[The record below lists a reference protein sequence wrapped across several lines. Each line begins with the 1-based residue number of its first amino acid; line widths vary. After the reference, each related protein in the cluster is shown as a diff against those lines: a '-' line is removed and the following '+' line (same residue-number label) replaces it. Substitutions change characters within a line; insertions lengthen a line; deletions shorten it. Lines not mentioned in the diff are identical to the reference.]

1 MSVLGTRVK
10 EHVLE
15 HWKYASLPVV
25 AGLLVVA
32 IGCGGD
38 SPTEPSG
45 GAPQLTAPSVEAP
58 ASDQQLDTLRPTLT
72 VRNGSSDQNG
82 ARTYEFQVSTS
93 DTFATV
99 AASRSGV
106 PEDASG
112 RTSAALDQDL
122 QPSTRFFWR
131 ARLTQGS
138 TSSAWSSAGSFRS
151 KLVGFNRPGELYD
164 PLVSGESVGT
174 PFGSTSFV
182 PGRGLR
188 INDQNSWLRYQLAQT
203 ISAGEFSM
211 EVEGLHPNGP
221 GPKLKVFSMFDGT
234 GSLTSSR
241 YQLSAQYRG
250 SNGNPNNC
258 IAFKA
263 VWGDTDVILEPHLAK
278 RAASIVMLDPSRT
291 YLWTGI
297 WTTTSFRLVIRDGG
311 PTGSVVYD
319 YTITAPG
326 GAGPYAPTPHY
337 AYLGANSGPA
347 GVDTGSWPGV
357 IYRNVWLSDRPRP
370 ASLGSAL
377 RPLD

>member
-1 MSVLGTRVK
+1 LK
-10 EHVLE
+10 EHVL
-15 HWKYASLPVV
+15 KYPKHVTLSVV
-25 AGLLVVA
+25 CALLVVA
-32 IGCGGD
+32 LGCGSD

-45 GAPQLTAPSVEAP
+45 GGPSLTAPSVEAP

-72 VRNGSSDQNG
+72 VRNGSSDQSG

-93 DTFATV
+93 DSFATI

-112 RTSAALDQDL
+112 RTSAALEQDL

-131 ARLTQGS
+131 ARFTQAS
-138 TSSAWSSAGSFRS
+138 TSSAWSAAGSFRS

-174 PFGSTSFV
+174 PFGSTTFV

-203 ISAGEFSM
+203 VAAGEFSM
-211 EVEGLHPNGP
+211 EVEGPHPNGP
-221 GPKLKVFSMFDGT
+221 GPKLKIFSMFDGT
-234 GSLTSSR
+234 GSLTASR
-241 YQLSAQYRG
+241 YQLSTQYRG
-250 SNGNPNNC
+250 SNGNPANC
-258 IAFKA
+258 VAFKA
-263 VWGDTDVILEPHLAK
+263 VWGDTDVILEPNLAK

-291 YLWTGI
+291 YLWAGI
-297 WTTTSFRLVIRDGG
+297 WNTSSFRLVIRDGG
-311 PTGSVVYD
+311 ASGPVVYD
-319 YTITAPG
+319 HTITAPG
-326 GAGPYAPTPHY
+326 GAGPYAPSPHF

-347 GVDTGSWPGV
+347 GVDTGSWPGA
-357 IYRNVWLSDRPRP
+357 IYRNVWLGDRPRP
-370 ASLGSAL
+370 TSLGSAL